1 MNSSHSVFRAARL
14 ILACGVVLLVGAEVR
29 AQTSQ
34 PTPTVR
40 RPHVATMRTADSS
53 DGSRVSLTSD
63 QSMGDYEAYRSGERF
78 YVRIPSTEV
87 SGGRVARGRGFED
100 AKVQRN
106 GADTLLSFR
115 LQPGTTARVEQRSN
129 QLEVVFRA
137 AGAPTASSSLPSP
150 ERDSPTDSV
159 PAQTSR
165 SARVNSPERPDALSS
180 RKSVTNPAL
189 ANTAKST
196 PSPTPARA
204 SSSAATQSSQPHNS
218 APSASA
224 SPASQTKQTPEAGLN
239 LKARLRYLMLLAR
252 LNPLP
257 LLIGLVVLALI
268 ALWFFQRRQTRGIRR
283 VRPKKKRIKAKIPAV
298 DAAEPEAL
306 PPVVAAEPL
315 TTTTM
320 GDIGQ
325 TLPNGDQDT
334 RMVRVSEEVKR
345 VLSGQD
351 YDQSVIADGD
361 AATRKLVAAEL
372 LSALASRNGTRH
384 DRAREIFINHGY
396 FEDATRD
403 LRIADSPAERAA
415 AARRLSFVRDRE
427 ATPHLAAALQDS
439 APEVRRAAVEALL
452 DQGDPGAIAPLN
464 ELMIVETDRN
474 VPSTLIKR
482 AINACTPTN
491 PEPEAEPSVTMP
503 PVESFATA
511 PEDFTSEPDASER
524 EVIEI

>member
-1 MNSSHSVFRAARL
+1 L
-14 ILACGVVLLVGAEVR
+14 ILACGVVLLGGVEVGA
-29 AQTSQ
+29 QTTQ

-63 QSMGDYEAYRSGERF
+63 QSMGDYEAYRSGDRF

-87 SGGRVARGRGFED
+87 SGGRVGRGRGFED

-115 LQPGTTARVEQRSN
+115 LQPGATARVEQRSN

-137 AGAPTASSSLPSP
+137 AGAPTVSSSLPGP
-150 ERDSPTDSV
+150 ERDSPTGSE

-165 SARVNSPERPDALSS
+165 SARLNSPARPDALSS
-180 RKSVTNPAL
+180 PKSVTNA

-204 SSSAATQSSQPHNS
+204 NSSAATQSSQPHS
-218 APSASA
+218 AASSASA
-224 SPASQTKQTPEAGLN
+224 SPANQTNQTPEAGLN

-268 ALWFFQRRQTRGIRR
+268 ALWFFQRRQAKGIRR
-283 VRPKKKRIKAKIPAV
+283 VRPKKKRIKATIPAV
-298 DAAEPEAL
+298 DAAEQEAL

-315 TTTTM
+315 ATTTT
-320 GDIGQ
+320 GDTGQ

-334 RMVRVSEEVKR
+334 RVLRVSEEVKR

-372 LSALASRNGTRH
+372 LSALASRNGARH

-452 DQGDPGAIAPLN
+452 DQGDPGAVAPLN
-464 ELMIVETDRN
+464 ELMRVETDRD
-474 VPSTLIKR
+474 VPNTLIRR
-482 AINACTPTN
+482 AIDACTPTN
-491 PEPEAEPSVTMP
+491 HEPETEPSVTMP
-503 PVESFATA
+503 PVESFATT
-511 PEDFTSEPDASER
+511 PEEFTSEPDESER

>member
-1 MNSSHSVFRAARL
+1 
-14 ILACGVVLLVGAEVR
+14 
-29 AQTSQ
+29 
-34 PTPTVR
+34 
-40 RPHVATMRTADSS
+40 MRTADSS

-63 QSMGDYEAYRSGERF
+63 QSMGDYEAYRSGDRF

-87 SGGRVARGRGFED
+87 SGGRVTRGRGFED

-106 GADTLLSFR
+106 GDDTVLSFR
-115 LQPGTTARVEQRSN
+115 LQPGATARVEQRSN

-137 AGAPTASSSLPSP
+137 VGAAPASSSLPSP
-150 ERDSPTDSV
+150 ERYSPTGPV
-159 PAQTSR
+159 PPQTSR
-165 SARVNSPERPDALSS
+165 NARVNSPERTDAVSS
-180 RKSVTNPAL
+180 PKSVTNTAL
-189 ANTAKST
+189 AANTAKNS

-204 SSSAATQSSQPHNS
+204 SSSAATTSSQPHSS
-218 APSASA
+218 APAAS
-224 SPASQTKQTPEAGLN
+224 SPPVSQANQTPETGLN

-268 ALWFFQRRQTRGIRR
+268 ALFFFQRRQTKSTRR
-283 VRPKKKRIKAKIPAV
+283 ARPKKKKVEAKTPAV
-298 DAAEPEAL
+298 AVAEQEAS
-306 PPVVAAEPL
+306 PPVVFDEPL
-315 TTTTM
+315 AMTTT
-320 GDIGQ
+320 GDTGQ

-372 LSALASRNGTRH
+372 LSALASRNGARH
-384 DRAREIFINHGY
+384 DRAREVFINHGY

-403 LRIADSPAERAA
+403 LRIADSPADRAA

-452 DQGDPGAIAPLN
+452 DQGDPGAVAPLN
-464 ELMIVETDRN
+464 ELMRVESDRN
-474 VPSTLIKR
+474 VPNTLIRR
-482 AINACTPTN
+482 AIDACTPTN
-491 PEPEAEPSVTMP
+491 HEPEADPSATMP

-511 PEDFTSEPDASER
+511 PEEFTSESDESER